1 MDRNVSQ
8 CVECNLW
15 HETCG
20 IWCLNILRVVHICY
34 GVSHVVTLMFC
45 GDGYYWEYDRWIERF
60 HNVLSAI
67 CRTKLGKYIVS
78 MDDTLCIFYMVFHMW
93 SL

>member
-34 GVSHVVTLMFC
+34 GVSHVFTL
-45 GDGYYWEYDRWIERF
+45 
-60 HNVLSAI
+60 
-67 CRTKLGKYIVS
+67 
-78 MDDTLCIFYMVFHMW
+78 TLYEIGTIGSKMGGSKGFTMC
-93 SL
+93 